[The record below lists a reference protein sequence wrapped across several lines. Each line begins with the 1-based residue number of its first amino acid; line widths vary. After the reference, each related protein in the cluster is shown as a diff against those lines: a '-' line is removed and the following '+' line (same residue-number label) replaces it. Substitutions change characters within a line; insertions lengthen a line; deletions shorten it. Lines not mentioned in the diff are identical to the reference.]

1 MSQIPERL
9 IWPYLIACLALGCA
23 NTIAIQAQSRLERKQ
38 HVKRVK
44 SEAKISSSSAPTR
57 FRLTRIRAR
66 KGDNLAVIASAHRL
80 SIDELARL
88 NGIAPDAELRPG
100 QEIRLPASSPATSGE
115 EAVGKRIQFSDGT
128 AIDVDEA
135 WKQGEDF
142 WYRVGSITAQ
152 IDRPV
157 RLIEPRAE
165 PRKELPESAA
175 SPTAA
180 DKSKLAEAQSLW
192 IVLQG
197 GARMRVDEVSHT
209 DIGVWYRRGNLSIFL
224 ERERIARIESESA
237 GSKPAGWRE
246 RGWTSGNTRID
257 ELIRASGTRFGV
269 DPYLVFCVIEKESG
283 FHTRVVSP
291 KGARGLMQLMPA
303 TANRFGVRRPFDP
316 AENIFGGTQY
326 LKELMETFHGRLD
339 LALAGYNAGE
349 AAVLRSGRNVPRYP
363 ETRDYVRK
371 ITQRYGAETAER
383 FEKVSPSPQ

>member
-1 MSQIPERL
+1 MSQIRERL
-9 IWPYLIACLALGCA
+9 IWRHLIACLALGCA
-23 NTIAIQAQSRLERKQ
+23 NIIAIQAQSRLERKQ

-44 SEAKISSSSAPTR
+44 SQAKISASSSSPTR

-66 KGDNLAVIASAHRL
+66 KGDNLAAIASAHRL
-80 SIDELARL
+80 PIDELARL
-88 NGIAPDAELRPG
+88 NGIAPDAKLRPG
-100 QEIRLPASSPATSGE
+100 QEIRLPAWAPPPSNG

-157 RLIEPRAE
+157 RSIDPIRAQ
-165 PRKELPESAA
+165 PRKELQESAA
-175 SPTAA
+175 SPTAV
-180 DKSKLAEAQSLW
+180 DKSKPAEAQSLW

-209 DIGVWYRRGNLSIFL
+209 DTGVWYRRGNLSIFL
-224 ERERIARIESESA
+224 ERQRIARIESEFA

-257 ELIRASGTRFGV
+257 ELIRANGTRFGV
-269 DPYLVFCVIEKESG
+269 DPYLVFCVIEKESH

-326 LKELMETFHGRLD
+326 LKELLEMFHGRLD

-371 ITQRYGAETAER
+371 ITRRYGAETAER
-383 FEKVSPSPQ
+383 VLPSPQ